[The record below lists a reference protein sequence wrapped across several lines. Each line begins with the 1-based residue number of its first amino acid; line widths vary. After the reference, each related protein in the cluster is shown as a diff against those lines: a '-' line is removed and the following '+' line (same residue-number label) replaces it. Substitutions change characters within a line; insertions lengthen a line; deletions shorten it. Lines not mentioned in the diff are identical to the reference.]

1 MTDTELATRAPEND
15 MDPNEGPTMMTVP
28 LPSDPTPPAPFTPH
42 CNTDRPLSSST
53 THPTGDLSPING
65 ITCYISKPKD
75 YPSNPSRLLLLLTPG
90 TGILSTNNQLQAD
103 AFTSRG
109 YVVVMP
115 DQFNGD
121 PAPNSANT
129 ATSSTALQSDFNG
142 QAAKGAVT
150 APPHQTQAAAAAP
163 STSIIEKIKLGMVEA
178 SKSFVID
185 MWLARHTPA
194 TIMPRLKKVVEGV
207 REQFADAVANGG
219 GIYGVGYCSGAKY
232 IVLLCGENPYSGSQ
246 AHKSGEVG
254 KMQQGP
260 ELKCGVIAHGTLV
273 TKEDLQAVRTPMT
286 IISLRDD
293 PVFPEEV
300 IVAGRESFRKHGL
313 RHKVEF
319 YDDVPHGFA
328 VIGDYEDKSIVEKQ
342 KEVFEVMCEALR
354 MDDGDD

>member
-1 MTDTELATRAPEND
+1 MTDADLATRAPESD
-15 MDPNEGPTMMTVP
+15 MDVNEGPIMMTVP

-42 CNTDRPLSSST
+42 CNTDRPLASSIT
-53 THPTGDLSPING
+53 NPTGDLSPING

-75 YPSNPSRLLLLLTPG
+75 YPSNPSRLLFLLTPG

-103 AFTSRG
+103 AFAARG

-129 ATSSTALQSDFNG
+129 ATSSSALQTEFDG
-142 QAAKGAVT
+142 PAAADTVT
-150 APPHQTQAAAAAP
+150 APPPHREQAAP

-194 TIMPRLKKVVEGV
+194 TVMPRMKKVLDGI
-207 REQFADAVANGG
+207 REEFADAVANGG

-232 IVLLCGENPYSGSQ
+232 IVLLCGESPYGELQ
-246 AHKSGEVG
+246 PHKSGEVG
-254 KMQQGP
+254 KVQQGP

-273 TKEDLQAVRTPMT
+273 TKEDLEAVRTPIAM
-286 IISLRDD
+286 ICVRDD

-313 RHKVEF
+313 RHKVAF

-328 VIGDYEDKSIVEKQ
+328 VVGDYEDKSIAEKQ
-342 KEVFEVMCEALR
+342 SEVFEVMCEALR
-354 MDDGDD
+354 MDEGEDS

>member
-1 MTDTELATRAPEND
+1 MTDADLATRAPESD
-15 MDPNEGPTMMTVP
+15 MDTNEGPLMTVP
-28 LPSDPTPPAPFTPH
+28 LPTDPTPAAPFTPH
-42 CNTDRPLSSST
+42 CTSDRPLPSSAANN
-53 THPTGDLSPING
+53 PTGDLSPING
-65 ITCYISKPKD
+65 ISCYISKPKD

-103 AFTSRG
+103 AYASRG
-109 YVVVMP
+109 YLVVMP

-129 ATSSTALQSDFNG
+129 ATSSSALQSDFNG
-142 QAAKGAVT
+142 AAASDAVT
-150 APPHQTQAAAAAP
+150 APPHQGQEQTPP

-185 MWLARHTPA
+185 MWLARHTSA
-194 TIMPRLKKVVEGV
+194 TVMPRLRKVLEGV

-232 IVLLCGENPYSGSQ
+232 ILLLCGEKPYGEK
-246 AHKSGEVG
+246 ATHKEGEVG
-254 KMQQGP
+254 KTTQGP

-273 TKEDLQAVRTPMT
+273 TREDLEAVRTPVAMACV
-286 IISLRDD
+286 RDD

-300 IVAGRESFRKHGL
+300 IVAGRASFKKNELTYRIQ
-313 RHKVEF
+313 F

-328 VIGDYEDKSIVEKQ
+328 VLGDYDDKSIVGKQ
-342 KEVFEVMCEALR
+342 KEAFEFMCSALEG
-354 MDDGDD
+354 DDGADS